1 MVLDGVVG
9 APGQHLGHLGPL
21 AAVRSVRQEQDPLL
35 VQHPLHLQD
44 VRVQVV
50 VPALAALLAQ
60 APLHEFSDEGPAL
73 RAVLLDEPAH
83 QVVLLLAPGLL
94 PQELGFVIVGLEVG
108 IVVVLLGQLLLV
120 DFLHHSN

>member
-1 MVLDGVVG
+1 MVFDGVIG
-9 APGQHLGHLGPL
+9 SPGQHLGHFGPL
-21 AAVRSVRQEQDPLL
+21 VAVGGVGEEQDPLL
-35 VQHPLHLQD
+35 VRHPFYLED
-44 VRVQVV
+44 AGVEVV

-83 QVVLLLAPGLL
+83 QVVLLLAPRLL

-108 IVVVLLGQLLLV
+108 IVVVVLGQLLLV

>member
-50 VPALAALLAQ
+50 VPTLAALLPQ
-60 APLHEFSDEGPAL
+60 PPLHELRDEGPPL
-73 RAVLLDEPAH
+73 RTVLLHQLAD
-83 QVVLLLAPGLL
+83 QVVLLLRPGFLAQKFGPVVVGLGNGVVIILLWHFLLVGLL
-94 PQELGFVIVGLEVG
+94 
-108 IVVVLLGQLLLV
+108 
-120 DFLHHSN
+120 DHS

>member
-50 VPALAALLAQ
+50 VPALAALLPQ
-60 APLHEFSDEGPAL
+60 PPLHELRDEGPPL
-73 RAVLLDEPAH
+73 RTVLLHQLAD
-83 QVVLLLAPGLL
+83 QVVLLLRPGFLAQKFGPVVVGLGNGVVIILLWHFLLVGLL
-94 PQELGFVIVGLEVG
+94 
-108 IVVVLLGQLLLV
+108 
-120 DFLHHSN
+120 DHS